1 MGQFE
6 FTGREKNV
14 LLGFMALG
22 AFCLGM
28 SFFMDSTPF
37 HTRFWTNLLHNSVFF
52 TGISF
57 MSLFVWSAKSLA
69 YAGWHTVFK
78 RIWEANAQFL
88 VVGLGLMTVIAL
100 GMFFKVHH
108 LYHWADDTLR
118 STDVILKG
126 KSGFLNPYT
135 YLFATIGCLSLF
147 YFVFA
152 RGLRKI
158 SIEQDE
164 AQVNDFSHYAK
175 TKRLAGIFLPIAGFS
190 SAALIWYWIMSIDPH
205 WYSTMFAWYTTA
217 SWFVSAIAFTILI
230 LIYLKSRGY
239 YQEVTTEHFHDLGK
253 LMFGFSIF
261 WTYLWFSQFMLI
273 WYANIGEETIY
284 FDERMR
290 NYPILFWANLI
301 MNFLFPLIILMRNDT
316 KRKYGTLIF
325 IALVVIFGHWLDF
338 FQMIKPGAL
347 HTAHE
352 MEHAAA
358 GHGAV
363 SEATHGGVAPAAH
376 AVTAEHAVPAAH
388 GAAEHAVATVANAAE
403 HGAAAVAHGAEA
415 VAEHGEALAPFTTG
429 FTLPGFLEIG
439 TFFGFT
445 ALFLFFVFNQLTKA
459 SLVPKHDPYLQESLN
474 HHT

>member
-6 FTGREKNV
+6 FTGKEKNV

-22 AFCLGM
+22 ALCLGM

-78 RIWEANAQFL
+78 RVWEANAQFL

-152 RGLRKI
+152 RGLRNI
-158 SIEQDE
+158 SIDQDE
-164 AQVNDFSHYAK
+164 NPTTDFAHYAK

-190 SAALIWYWIMSIDPH
+190 SAALIWYWVMSIDPH
-205 WYSTMFAWYTTA
+205 WYSTMFAWYATA

-301 MNFLFPLIILMRNDT
+301 LNFLFPLIILMRNDT

-325 IALVVIFGHWLDF
+325 IALIVIFGHWLDF

-352 MEHAAA
+352 MEHAAGA
-358 GHGAV
+358 HGAV
-363 SEATHGGVAPAAH
+363 TNAATHSGVAPAA
-376 AVTAEHAVPAAH
+376 EAH
-388 GAAEHAVATVANAAE
+388 GTATHAT
-403 HGAAAVAHGAEA
+403 GAVAHGAEA
-415 VAEHGEALAPFTTG
+415 VAEHGAAHAEAVAPFTTG
-429 FTLPGFLEIG
+429 FTLPGFLELG
-439 TFFGFT
+439 AFLGFI
-445 ALFLFFVFNQLTKA
+445 ALFLYFVLNQLTKA

>member
-14 LLGFMALG
+14 LMGFMALG
-22 AFCLGM
+22 ALCLGLT
-28 SFFMDSTPF
+28 FVMDTTPF
-37 HTRFWTNLLHNSVFF
+37 HTRFWTNFLHNSVFF
-52 TGISF
+52 TGIAF

-78 RIWEANAQFL
+78 RVWEANAQFL
-88 VVGLGLMTVIAL
+88 VVGLVLMSIVAF

-108 LYHWADDTLR
+108 LYHWADDATR
-118 STDVILKG
+118 MSDPILKG

-135 YLFATIGCLSLF
+135 YLFGTIGGLSLF

-152 RGLRKI
+152 RGLRKL
-158 SIEQDE
+158 SLDE
-164 AQVNDFSHYAK
+164 DENGTSSFTHYAK
-175 TKRLAGIFLPIAGFS
+175 TKRLAGIFLPIAGFA
-190 SAALIWYWIMSIDPH
+190 SAALIWYWIMSIDSH

-239 YQEVTTEHFHDLGK
+239 YTEVTSEHFHDLGK

-301 MNFLFPLIILMRNDT
+301 INFLFPLIILMRNDT

-325 IALVVIFGHWLDF
+325 IGILVILGHWLDF

-352 MEHAAA
+352 MAHESS
-358 GHGAV
+358 HGAV
-363 SEATHGGVAPAAH
+363 GEAVHGAVA
-376 AVTAEHAVPAAH
+376 PAAH
-388 GAAEHAVATVANAAE
+388 GAATVAHAAETAGAHGAATVAHAGE
-403 HGAAAVAHGAEA
+403 HGAAALAHGAEA
-415 VAEHGEALAPFTTG
+415 AAGHVEAVASFEPG

-439 TFFGFT
+439 TFLGFT
-445 ALFLFFVFNQLTKA
+445 ALFIFFVFNQLTKA
-459 SLVPKHDPYLQESLN
+459 ALVPKNDPYINESLN